1 MDIHTARVI
10 LMILFVGVSGSA
22 SGCATIVHLGGS
34 EELNVTSEPPMAK
47 VIVDGAERGVT
58 PIAVK
63 VERKQTHKVL
73 VSKEGY
79 EESQTSVESK
89 LSWWMAGNVIF
100 GGIIGFLVDVLS
112 GGGYTIDPDK
122 VSVTLNPSSTAPAV
136 TQSSVSSSNPP
147 PLIQ

>member
-63 VERKQTHKVL
+63 VERNRLTKFSYQKKDMRNHRPLLKANCRGGWRGMLSLVVL
-73 VSKEGY
+73 
-79 EESQTSVESK
+79 
-89 LSWWMAGNVIF
+89 
-100 GGIIGFLVDVLS
+100 
-112 GGGYTIDPDK
+112 
-122 VSVTLNPSSTAPAV
+122 
-136 TQSSVSSSNPP
+136 
-147 PLIQ
+147 